1 MRGTLFAGAVLLAAS
16 VSVAEDAKEAPK
28 SGPQAGKGVNAF
40 FVKDITG
47 PNKGKGPLCY
57 V

>member
-1 MRGTLFAGAVLLAAS
+1 MRGTLLIGAIFLAAS
-16 VSVAEDAKEAPK
+16 VCLAEEAKEALK
-28 SGPQAGKGVNAF
+28 SGPQVGKGVNPF
-40 FVKDITG
+40 NVKDITG

>member
-1 MRGTLFAGAVLLAAS
+1 MRGTLLLGAIFLAAS
-16 VSVAEDAKEAPK
+16 VCLAEEAKEALK
-28 SGPQAGKGVNAF
+28 SGPQVGKGVNAF
-40 FVKDITG
+40 NVKDITG